1 MSLFTNKTLLITGGT
16 GFIGSHAVV
25 EFLEAGRELVVVDNF
40 LNSKPVALERVKQIT
55 GKDFKFY
62 EGDVRDEALLKK
74 IFAENE
80 IGAGHGAD
88 KLALV
93 TEWFE
98 KKAPWIYKIILSL
111 FGKENLKD
119 LIEDALDM
127 IEDNFGKK
135 KKN

>member
-1 MSLFTNKTLLITGGT
+1 MNNVIMWVIVGLIIAAALAFVIYKAITIIKMSPEERRETLVGYLSG
-16 GFIGSHAVV
+16 
-25 EFLEAGRELVVVDNF
+25 L
-40 LNSKPVALERVKQIT
+40 VAL
-55 GKDFKFY
+55 
-62 EGDVRDEALLKK
+62 
-74 IFAENE
+74 AENE

-93 TEWFE
+93 TEWFG

-119 LIEDALDM
+119 LIEDALNM

-135 KKN
+135 KKD